1 MEDLLN
7 TGTVSVKRFHLVYFD
22 PHCNTLRLV
31 LLSPSFFLQMKGVGL
46 REIM

>member
-7 TGTVSVKRFHLVYFD
+7 TGTVSVKGSHLVCFD

-31 LLSPSFFLQMKGVGL
+31 LLSPFLQMKGLGL
-46 REIM
+46 RKIM